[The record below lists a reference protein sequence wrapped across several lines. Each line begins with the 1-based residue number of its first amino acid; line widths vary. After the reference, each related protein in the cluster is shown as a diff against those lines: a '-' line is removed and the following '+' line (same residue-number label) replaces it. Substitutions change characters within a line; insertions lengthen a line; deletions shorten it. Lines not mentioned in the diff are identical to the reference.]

1 MLYYRT
7 KKEANNKPMYMGKRR
22 DREEKWSIYIADEL
36 FTEKEVCRL
45 NLNMD
50 YLEPVEIPRLQ
61 THKQGC
67 FRVAN
72 FDATI
77 TKVEEKPLVEPL
89 SKEATR
95 ELVKKMKDRELYKA
109 RTNQIPDAR
118 PATIMV
124 GSRCQPRS
132 RSALQK
138 QVVHSRAAHRSN
150 PAALLIAA
158 HNT

>member
-7 KKEANNKPMYMGKRR
+7 KREANNRPMYLGKKR

-36 FTEKEVCRL
+36 FTEKEVHRL

-50 YLEPVEIPRLQ
+50 YLEPVDIPRLQ

-77 TKVEEKPLVEPL
+77 TKVEQKPAVEPL

-95 ELVKKMKDRELYKA
+95 ELVKKMKDRELYKV

-118 PATIMV
+118 PAAILVRFKMPISKKP
-124 GSRCQPRS
+124 GGAKPDG
-132 RSALQK
+132 A
-138 QVVHSRAAHRSN
+138 HSD
-150 PAALLIAA
+150 
-158 HNT
+158 NTVAQG

>member
-7 KKEANNKPMYMGKRR
+7 KMEANNKPMYMGKKR
-22 DREEKWSIYIADEL
+22 DHEEKWSIYIADEL

-77 TKVEEKPLVEPL
+77 TKMGQKPEVEPL

-109 RTNQIPDAR
+109 RINQIPDAR
-118 PATIMV
+118 PATIMI
-124 GSRCQPRS
+124 RLKMPTP
-132 RSALQK
+132 K
-138 QVVHSRAAHRSN
+138 QAGGAKAGGAQSSGAQE
-150 PAALLIAA
+150 
-158 HNT
+158 

>member
-7 KKEANNKPMYMGKRR
+7 KREANNRPMYLGKKR

-36 FTEKEVCRL
+36 FTEKEVHRL

-50 YLEPVEIPRLQ
+50 YLEPVNIPRLQ

-77 TKVEEKPLVEPL
+77 TKVEQKPTVEPL

-95 ELVKKMKDRELYKA
+95 ELVKKMKDRELYKV
-109 RTNQIPDAR
+109 RTSQIPDAR
-118 PATIMV
+118 PAAILVRFKMPISKKPD
-124 GSRCQPRS
+124 GAKPDG
-132 RSALQK
+132 
-138 QVVHSRAAHRSN
+138 AH
-150 PAALLIAA
+150 PD
-158 HNT
+158 NTVAQG

>member
-7 KKEANNKPMYMGKRR
+7 KMEANNKPMYMGKKR
-22 DREEKWSIYIADEL
+22 DHEEKWSIYIADEL

-77 TKVEEKPLVEPL
+77 TKVGQKPEVEPL

-109 RTNQIPDAR
+109 RINQIPDAR
-118 PATIMV
+118 PATIMIRLKMPTPKQA
-124 GSRCQPRS
+124 GGAKAGGAQSS
-132 RSALQK
+132 SAQE
-138 QVVHSRAAHRSN
+138 
-150 PAALLIAA
+150 
-158 HNT
+158 

>member
-7 KKEANNKPMYMGKRR
+7 KREANNRPMYLGKKR

-36 FTEKEVCRL
+36 FTEKEVHRL

-50 YLEPVEIPRLQ
+50 YLEPVNIPRLQ

-77 TKVEEKPLVEPL
+77 TKVEQKPAVEPL

-95 ELVKKMKDRELYKA
+95 ELVKKMKDRELYKV
-109 RTNQIPDAR
+109 RTSQIPDAR
-118 PATIMV
+118 PAAILVRFKMPI
-124 GSRCQPRS
+124 S
-132 RSALQK
+132 K
-138 QVVHSRAAHRSN
+138 KNDAA
-150 PAALLIAA
+150 AA
-158 HNT
+158 NK

>member
-7 KKEANNKPMYMGKRR
+7 KREANNRPMYLGKKR

-36 FTEKEVCRL
+36 FTEKEVHRL

-50 YLEPVEIPRLQ
+50 FLELVEISPKQVHR
-61 THKQGC
+61 QGC

-72 FDATI
+72 SDANV
-77 TKVEEKPLVEPL
+77 TKVKEKPAVEPL

-95 ELVKKMKDRELYKA
+95 ELVKKMKDRELYKV

-118 PATIMV
+118 PAAILVRFKMPISKKP
-124 GSRCQPRS
+124 GGAQQE
-132 RSALQK
+132 AK
-138 QVVHSRAAHRSN
+138 QG
-150 PAALLIAA
+150 
-158 HNT
+158 

>member
-7 KKEANNKPMYMGKRR
+7 KMEANNKPMYMGTKR
-22 DREEKWSIYIADEL
+22 DHEEKWSIYIADEL

-77 TKVEEKPLVEPL
+77 TKVGQKPEVEPL

-109 RTNQIPDAR
+109 RINQIPDAR
-118 PATIMV
+118 PATIMI
-124 GSRCQPRS
+124 RLKMPTP
-132 RSALQK
+132 K
-138 QVVHSRAAHRSN
+138 QAGGAKAGGAQSSGAQE
-150 PAALLIAA
+150 
-158 HNT
+158 

>member
-7 KKEANNKPMYMGKRR
+7 KREANNRPMYLGKKR

-36 FTEKEVCRL
+36 FTEKEVHRL

-50 YLEPVEIPRLQ
+50 YLEPVNIPRLQ

-77 TKVEEKPLVEPL
+77 TKVEQKPAVEPL

-95 ELVKKMKDRELYKA
+95 ELVKKMKDRELYKV

-118 PATIMV
+118 PAAILVRFKMPISKKP
-124 GSRCQPRS
+124 GGAKPDG
-132 RSALQK
+132 
-138 QVVHSRAAHRSN
+138 AH
-150 PAALLIAA
+150 PD
-158 HNT
+158 NTVAQG

>member
-77 TKVEEKPLVEPL
+77 TKVELRHPSSFVLHYAAASNLAGAQQNRTVVRP
-89 SKEATR
+89 SAPYQSR
-95 ELVKKMKDRELYKA
+95 IIVPA
-109 RTNQIPDAR
+109 RHF
-118 PATIMV
+118 
-124 GSRCQPRS
+124 QPR
-132 RSALQK
+132 AK
-138 QVVHSRAAHRSN
+138 KKEK
-150 PAALLIAA
+150 
-158 HNT
+158 

>member
-72 FDATI
+72 FDAT
-77 TKVEEKPLVEPL
+77 
-89 SKEATR
+89 
-95 ELVKKMKDRELYKA
+95 
-109 RTNQIPDAR
+109 QIYNKCFA
-118 PATIMV
+118 V
-124 GSRCQPRS
+124 
-132 RSALQK
+132 ALW
-138 QVVHSRAAHRSN
+138 
-150 PAALLIAA
+150 
-158 HNT
+158 

>member
-77 TKVEEKPLVEPL
+77 TKVGQKPEVEPL

-109 RTNQIPDAR
+109 RINQIPDAR
-118 PATIMV
+118 PATIMI
-124 GSRCQPRS
+124 RLKMPTT
-132 RSALQK
+132 K
-138 QVVHSRAAHRSN
+138 QAGGAKAGGAQSSGAQE
-150 PAALLIAA
+150 
-158 HNT
+158 

>member
-89 SKEATR
+89 SKEAT
-95 ELVKKMKDRELYKA
+95 KDRELYKA

-124 GSRCQPRS
+124 RFKVPTP
-132 RSALQK
+132 K
-138 QVVHSRAAHRSN
+138 QVGAAKVSG
-150 PAALLIAA
+150 AQSSVAEK
-158 HNT
+158 

>member
-7 KKEANNKPMYMGKRR
+7 KREANNRPMYLGKKR

-36 FTEKEVCRL
+36 FTEKEVHRL

-50 YLEPVEIPRLQ
+50 YLEPVDIPRLQ

-77 TKVEEKPLVEPL
+77 TKVEQKPAVEPL

-95 ELVKKMKDRELYKA
+95 ELVKKMKDRELYKV
-109 RTNQIPDAR
+109 RTSQIPDAR
-118 PATIMV
+118 PAAILVRFKMPISKKPD
-124 GSRCQPRS
+124 GAKPDG
-132 RSALQK
+132 
-138 QVVHSRAAHRSN
+138 AH
-150 PAALLIAA
+150 PD
-158 HNT
+158 NTVAQG

>member
-7 KKEANNKPMYMGKRR
+7 KKEANNKPMYMGKKR
-22 DREEKWSIYIADEL
+22 DHEEKWSIYIADEL

-77 TKVEEKPLVEPL
+77 TKVGQKPEVEPL
-89 SKEATR
+89 YKEATR

-109 RTNQIPDAR
+109 RINQIPDAR
-118 PATIMV
+118 PATIMI
-124 GSRCQPRS
+124 RLKMPTP
-132 RSALQK
+132 K
-138 QVVHSRAAHRSN
+138 QAGGAKAGGAQSSGAQE
-150 PAALLIAA
+150 
-158 HNT
+158 

>member
-7 KKEANNKPMYMGKRR
+7 KREANNRPMYLGKKR

-36 FTEKEVCRL
+36 FTEKEVHRL

-50 YLEPVEIPRLQ
+50 YLEPVNIPRLQ

-77 TKVEEKPLVEPL
+77 TKVEQKPAVEPL

-95 ELVKKMKDRELYKA
+95 ELVKKMKDRELYKV
-109 RTNQIPDAR
+109 RTSQIPDAR
-118 PATIMV
+118 PAAILVRFKMPISKKPD
-124 GSRCQPRS
+124 GAKPDG
-132 RSALQK
+132 
-138 QVVHSRAAHRSN
+138 AH
-150 PAALLIAA
+150 PD
-158 HNT
+158 NTVAQG

>member
-7 KKEANNKPMYMGKRR
+7 KMEANNKPMYMGKKR
-22 DREEKWSIYIADEL
+22 DHEEKWSIYIADEL

-77 TKVEEKPLVEPL
+77 TKVGQKPEVEPL

-109 RTNQIPDAR
+109 RINQISDAR
-118 PATIMV
+118 PATIMI
-124 GSRCQPRS
+124 RLKMPTP
-132 RSALQK
+132 K
-138 QVVHSRAAHRSN
+138 QAGGAKAGGAQSSGAQE
-150 PAALLIAA
+150 
-158 HNT
+158 

>member
-7 KKEANNKPMYMGKRR
+7 KREANNRPMYLGKKR

-36 FTEKEVCRL
+36 FTEKEVHRL

-50 YLEPVEIPRLQ
+50 YLEPVNIPRLQ

-77 TKVEEKPLVEPL
+77 TKVEQKPAVEPL

-95 ELVKKMKDRELYKA
+95 ELVKKMKDRELYKV

-118 PATIMV
+118 PAAILVRFKMPISKKPD
-124 GSRCQPRS
+124 GAKPDG
-132 RSALQK
+132 
-138 QVVHSRAAHRSN
+138 AH
-150 PAALLIAA
+150 PD
-158 HNT
+158 NTVAQG

>member
-7 KKEANNKPMYMGKRR
+7 KMEANNKPMYMGKKR
-22 DREEKWSIYIADEL
+22 DHEEKWSIYIADEL

-77 TKVEEKPLVEPL
+77 TKVGQKPEVEPL

-109 RTNQIPDAR
+109 RINQIPNAR
-118 PATIMV
+118 PATIMI
-124 GSRCQPRS
+124 RLKMPTP
-132 RSALQK
+132 K
-138 QVVHSRAAHRSN
+138 QAGGAKAGGAQSSGAQE
-150 PAALLIAA
+150 
-158 HNT
+158 

>member
-7 KKEANNKPMYMGKRR
+7 KREANNRPMYLGKKR

-36 FTEKEVCRL
+36 FTEKEVHRL

-50 YLEPVEIPRLQ
+50 YLEPVDIPRLQ

-77 TKVEEKPLVEPL
+77 TKVEQKPAVEPL

-95 ELVKKMKDRELYKA
+95 ELVKKMKDRELYKV
-109 RTNQIPDAR
+109 RTSQIPDAR
-118 PATIMV
+118 PAAILVRFKMPISKKPD
-124 GSRCQPRS
+124 GAKPDG
-132 RSALQK
+132 
-138 QVVHSRAAHRSN
+138 AH
-150 PAALLIAA
+150 PDDTVAQG
-158 HNT
+158 

>member
-77 TKVEEKPLVEPL
+77 TKVGHKPEVEPL

-109 RTNQIPDAR
+109 RINQIPDAR
-118 PATIMV
+118 PATIMI
-124 GSRCQPRS
+124 RLKMPTP
-132 RSALQK
+132 K
-138 QVVHSRAAHRSN
+138 QAGGAKAGGAQSSGAQE
-150 PAALLIAA
+150 
-158 HNT
+158 

>member
-67 FRVAN
+67 FRVTN

-77 TKVEEKPLVEPL
+77 TKVGQKPEVEPL

-109 RTNQIPDAR
+109 RINQIPDAR
-118 PATIMV
+118 PATIMI
-124 GSRCQPRS
+124 RLKMPTP
-132 RSALQK
+132 K
-138 QVVHSRAAHRSN
+138 QAGGAKAGGAQSSGAQE
-150 PAALLIAA
+150 
-158 HNT
+158 

>member
-7 KKEANNKPMYMGKRR
+7 KMEANNKPMYMGKKR
-22 DREEKWSIYIADEL
+22 DHEEKWSIYIADEL

-77 TKVEEKPLVEPL
+77 TKVGQKPEVEPL

-109 RTNQIPDAR
+109 RINQIPDAR
-118 PATIMV
+118 PATIIIRLKM
-124 GSRCQPRS
+124 PTP
-132 RSALQK
+132 K
-138 QVVHSRAAHRSN
+138 QAGGAKAGGAQSSGAQE
-150 PAALLIAA
+150 
-158 HNT
+158 

>member
-7 KKEANNKPMYMGKRR
+7 KREANNRPMYLGKKR

-36 FTEKEVCRL
+36 FTEKEVHRL

-50 YLEPVEIPRLQ
+50 YLEPVNIPRLQ

-77 TKVEEKPLVEPL
+77 TKVEQKPAVEPL

-95 ELVKKMKDRELYKA
+95 ELVKKMKDRELYKV
-109 RTNQIPDAR
+109 RTSQIPDAR
-118 PATIMV
+118 PTAILVRFKMPISKKP
-124 GSRCQPRS
+124 GGAKPDG
-132 RSALQK
+132 
-138 QVVHSRAAHRSN
+138 AH
-150 PAALLIAA
+150 PD
-158 HNT
+158 NTVAQG

>member
-77 TKVEEKPLVEPL
+77 TKVGQKPEVEPL

-109 RTNQIPDAR
+109 RINQIPDAR
-118 PATIMV
+118 PATIMI
-124 GSRCQPRS
+124 RLKMPTP
-132 RSALQK
+132 K
-138 QVVHSRAAHRSN
+138 QAGGAKAGGAQSSGAQE
-150 PAALLIAA
+150 
-158 HNT
+158 

>member
-1 MLYYRT
+1 
-7 KKEANNKPMYMGKRR
+7 
-22 DREEKWSIYIADEL
+22 
-36 FTEKEVCRL
+36 
-45 NLNMD
+45 MD

-77 TKVEEKPLVEPL
+77 TKVGHKPEVEPL

-109 RTNQIPDAR
+109 RINQIPDAR
-118 PATIMV
+118 PATIMI
-124 GSRCQPRS
+124 RLKMPTP
-132 RSALQK
+132 K
-138 QVVHSRAAHRSN
+138 QVGGAKAGGAQSSGAQE
-150 PAALLIAA
+150 
-158 HNT
+158 

>member
-7 KKEANNKPMYMGKRR
+7 KMEANNKPMYIGKKR
-22 DREEKWSIYIADEL
+22 DHEEKWSIYIADEL

-77 TKVEEKPLVEPL
+77 TKVGQKPEVEPL

-109 RTNQIPDAR
+109 RINQIPDAR
-118 PATIMV
+118 PATIMI
-124 GSRCQPRS
+124 RLKMPTP
-132 RSALQK
+132 K
-138 QVVHSRAAHRSN
+138 QAGGAKAGGAQSSGAQE
-150 PAALLIAA
+150 
-158 HNT
+158 

>member
-7 KKEANNKPMYMGKRR
+7 KREANNRPMYLGKKR

-36 FTEKEVCRL
+36 FTEKEVHRL

-50 YLEPVEIPRLQ
+50 YLEPVNIPRLQ

-77 TKVEEKPLVEPL
+77 TKVEQKPAVEPL

-95 ELVKKMKDRELYKA
+95 ELVKKMKDRELYKV
-109 RTNQIPDAR
+109 RTSQIPDAR
-118 PATIMV
+118 PAAILVRFKMPISKKPD
-124 GSRCQPRS
+124 GAKPDG
-132 RSALQK
+132 
-138 QVVHSRAAHRSN
+138 AH
-150 PAALLIAA
+150 PDDTVAQG
-158 HNT
+158 

>member
-77 TKVEEKPLVEPL
+77 TKVGQKPEVEPL

-109 RTNQIPDAR
+109 RINQIPDAR
-118 PATIMV
+118 PATIMI
-124 GSRCQPRS
+124 RLKMPTP
-132 RSALQK
+132 K
-138 QVVHSRAAHRSN
+138 QTGGAKAGGAQSSGAQE
-150 PAALLIAA
+150 
-158 HNT
+158 

>member
-109 RTNQIPDAR
+109 RINQIPDAR
-118 PATIMV
+118 PATIMI
-124 GSRCQPRS
+124 RLKMPTP
-132 RSALQK
+132 K
-138 QVVHSRAAHRSN
+138 QVGGAKAGGAQSSGAQE
-150 PAALLIAA
+150 
-158 HNT
+158 

>member
-89 SKEATR
+89 SKEATQ

-118 PATIMV
+118 PATIMIRFKV
-124 GSRCQPRS
+124 PTP
-132 RSALQK
+132 K
-138 QVVHSRAAHRSN
+138 QVGGAKAGGAQSSGAQE
-150 PAALLIAA
+150 
-158 HNT
+158 

>member
-7 KKEANNKPMYMGKRR
+7 KREANNRPMYLGKKR

-36 FTEKEVCRL
+36 FTEKEVHRL

-50 YLEPVEIPRLQ
+50 YLEPVNIPRLQ

-77 TKVEEKPLVEPL
+77 TKVEQKPAVEPL

-95 ELVKKMKDRELYKA
+95 ELVKKMKDRELYKV
-109 RTNQIPDAR
+109 RTNQIPDA
-118 PATIMV
+118 
-124 GSRCQPRS
+124 
-132 RSALQK
+132 
-138 QVVHSRAAHRSN
+138 H
-150 PAALLIAA
+150 PAAILVRFKMPISKKPDGAKPDGA
-158 HNT
+158 HPDNTVAQG

>member
-7 KKEANNKPMYMGKRR
+7 KMEANNKPMYMGKRR
-22 DREEKWSIYIADEL
+22 DHEEKWSIYIADEL

-77 TKVEEKPLVEPL
+77 TKVGQKPEVEPL

-109 RTNQIPDAR
+109 RINQIPDAR
-118 PATIMV
+118 PATIMI
-124 GSRCQPRS
+124 RLKMPTP
-132 RSALQK
+132 K
-138 QVVHSRAAHRSN
+138 QAGGAKAGGAQSSGAQE
-150 PAALLIAA
+150 
-158 HNT
+158 

>member
-7 KKEANNKPMYMGKRR
+7 KREANNQPMFLGKKR

-36 FTEKEVCRL
+36 FTEKEVHRL

-50 YLEPVEIPRLQ
+50 YLEPVNIPRLQ

-77 TKVEEKPLVEPL
+77 TKVKQKPAVEPL

-95 ELVKKMKDRELYKA
+95 ELVKKMKDRELYKV
-109 RTNQIPDAR
+109 RTSQIPDAR
-118 PATIMV
+118 PAAILVRFKMPISKKPD
-124 GSRCQPRS
+124 GAKPDG
-132 RSALQK
+132 
-138 QVVHSRAAHRSN
+138 AH
-150 PAALLIAA
+150 PDDTVAQG
-158 HNT
+158 

>member
-7 KKEANNKPMYMGKRR
+7 KMEANNKPMYMGKKR
-22 DREEKWSIYIADEL
+22 DHEEKWSIYIADEL
-36 FTEKEVCRL
+36 FTENEVCRL

-77 TKVEEKPLVEPL
+77 TKVGQKPEVEPL

-109 RTNQIPDAR
+109 RINQIPDAR
-118 PATIMV
+118 PATIMI
-124 GSRCQPRS
+124 RLKMPTP
-132 RSALQK
+132 K
-138 QVVHSRAAHRSN
+138 QAGGAKAGGAQSSGAQE
-150 PAALLIAA
+150 
-158 HNT
+158 

>member
-7 KKEANNKPMYMGKRR
+7 KKEANNKPMYMGKKR
-22 DREEKWSIYIADEL
+22 DHEEKWSIYIADEL
-36 FTEKEVCRL
+36 FTEKEMCRL

-77 TKVEEKPLVEPL
+77 TKVGHKPEVEPL

-109 RTNQIPDAR
+109 RINQIPDAR
-118 PATIMV
+118 PATIMI
-124 GSRCQPRS
+124 RLKMPTP
-132 RSALQK
+132 K
-138 QVVHSRAAHRSN
+138 QAGGAKAGGAQSSGAQE
-150 PAALLIAA
+150 
-158 HNT
+158 

>member
-7 KKEANNKPMYMGKRR
+7 KREANNRPMYLGKKR

-36 FTEKEVCRL
+36 FTEKEVHRL

-50 YLEPVEIPRLQ
+50 YLEPVNIPRLQ

-77 TKVEEKPLVEPL
+77 TKVEQKPAVEPL

-95 ELVKKMKDRELYKA
+95 ELVKKMKDRELYKV

-118 PATIMV
+118 PAAILVRFKMPISKKP
-124 GSRCQPRS
+124 GGAQQE
-132 RSALQK
+132 AK
-138 QVVHSRAAHRSN
+138 QG
-150 PAALLIAA
+150 
-158 HNT
+158 